1 MANLLKVYTG
11 SPTAGGTN
19 GTEVSEEHVLTS
31 PISASLIVSA
41 TTGASVAVKCA
52 LRCTAGYQT
61 TGDTAL
67 SFKQYSSGA
76 YVAYSGGKYKLAADN
91 GYAETAT
98 RGSRTYT
105 IAGVVSGGV
114 VLVKVYGS
122 TGPSYTAGTDFT
134 VGANDTETATNLAAH
149 INSALAG
156 SFTATSSGAVITI
169 AEATAGSGSTPGE
182 MTITGTGTVTNGTA
196 VTSVPD
202 ALTFATWADT
212 LTISDVIGAT
222 NKIFWVKMIADA
234 GDTPVKDESVAV
246 YHEETLEAAA

>member
-41 TTGASVAVKCA
+41 TTGASAAIKCA
-52 LRCTAGYQT
+52 LRCTSGYQT

-91 GYAETAT
+91 GYAETAVA
-98 RGSRTYT
+98 GSITHT
-105 IAGVVSGGV
+105 PIGVISGDVVAADGVS
-114 VLVKVYGS
+114 L
-122 TGPSYTAGTDFT
+122 TAGTGFT
-134 VGANDTETATNLAAH
+134 VGANNTETAANIA
-149 INSALAG
+149 SALNANT
-156 SFTATSSGAVITI
+156 SFSAYYTAVAASGVITVT
-169 AEATAGSGSTPGE
+169 ETVAGGSHTPGN

-202 ALTFATWADT
+202 ALMHATWADT
-212 LTISDVIGAT
+212 LTISEVIGAT

-246 YHEETLEAAA
+246 YHEETVEAAA